1 VVNGQE
7 ASPVDGEV
15 HSNRSTQGESMKRMI
30 VAVALVVGMVG
41 VARAAEDGAALYK
54 SKCAACHG
62 AAGEGGKMAPDPIAG
77 ASADSIAKVVN
88 EGKGKM
94 KPVKGL
100 TDEQGKAIGAYV
112 AGLKKK

>member
-1 VVNGQE
+1 
-7 ASPVDGEV
+7 
-15 HSNRSTQGESMKRMI
+15 MKRMI
-30 VAVALVVGMVG
+30 VAFALVVGMTG

-62 AAGEGGKMAPDPIAG
+62 QNGEGGKMAPTPIAG
-77 ASADSIAKVVN
+77 MSADGVTKVIN

-100 TDEQGKAIGAYV
+100 TDEQGKAIGDHV
-112 AGLKKK
+112 AGLKK